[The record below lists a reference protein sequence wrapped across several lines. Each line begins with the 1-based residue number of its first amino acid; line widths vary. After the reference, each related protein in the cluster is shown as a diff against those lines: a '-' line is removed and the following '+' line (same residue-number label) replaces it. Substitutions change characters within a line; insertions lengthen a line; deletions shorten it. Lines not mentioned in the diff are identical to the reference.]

1 MLEELEVA
9 LMYCSICVGGIYMC
23 KKKKTSK
30 EIK

>member
-23 KKKKTSK
+23 KKRKQAKR
-30 EIK
+30 